1 MASSKEYLQFVIEQL
16 SPLDITAR
24 PMMSE
29 YLLYLDGVYFGGV
42 FDDRLLVK
50 PTDSAEKF
58 GMEEQLPYDGAK
70 PMFFV
75 DAIGDK
81 ELTKSI
87 VVAVVE
93 DLKKSSKKKT

>member
-16 SPLDITAR
+16 YPLDITAR

-50 PTDSAEKF
+50 STDSAKVF

-70 PMFFV
+70 PMFLV
-75 DAIGDK
+75 DAIDNN
-81 ELTKSI
+81 ELAKNI
-87 VVAVVE
+87 VVAVVD
-93 DLKKSSKKKT
+93 DLKKSLKKKK

>member
-24 PMMSE
+24 QMMSE

-50 PTDSAEKF
+50 PTDSAKKF
-58 GMEEQLPYDGAK
+58 GMEQRLPYDEAK

-75 DAIGDK
+75 DAIDDK

-93 DLKKSSKKKT
+93 DLKKSPKKKK

>member
-16 SPLDITAR
+16 SPLDITMR

-50 PTDSAEKF
+50 PTDSVKVF
-58 GMEEQLPYDGAK
+58 GMEEQLPMTAQN
-70 PMFFV
+70 PCF
-75 DAIGDK
+75 
-81 ELTKSI
+81 
-87 VVAVVE
+87 
-93 DLKKSSKKKT
+93 

>member
-1 MASSKEYLQFVIEQL
+1 MASSKEYLQFVLEQL

-70 PMFFV
+70 LMFLV
-75 DAIGDK
+75 DAIDDN
-81 ELTKSI
+81 ELAKNI
-87 VVAVVE
+87 VVAVVD
-93 DLKKSSKKKT
+93 DLKKSPKKKK